1 MKKVG
6 VLFDLDGVLID
17 SEDLYTEFWE
27 GIEHIYPT
35 NIPDFAHIIKGNALF
50 KILNTYYPRH
60 LHQDIINRVHSFE
73 LNMVYP
79 IYDGVIDFLEELKSR
94 NLPCAIV
101 TSSDNVIIMFGFS
114 VLTLVI
120 MSIVMAV
127 MYHKNGDRKRAY
139 LAATSVEIRG
149 AENVAEGA
157 SRHAKLALTEA
168 IISTAVAAVL
178 WLIPAGFYTAAL
190 ASSGM
195 GYGYADAWGIEVFF
209 VGAVGFFQPF
219 QNAWVGLLVGM
230 GILFCFHYFG
240 RLLSHKS
247 WTENRIRK

>member
-1 MKKVG
+1 MNNRYDRYNTPPAETYRPEKVNHVRTG
-6 VLFDLDGVLID
+6 
-17 SEDLYTEFWE
+17 
-27 GIEHIYPT
+27 
-35 NIPDFAHIIKGNALF
+35 
-50 KILNTYYPRH
+50 
-60 LHQDIINRVHSFE
+60 
-73 LNMVYP
+73 
-79 IYDGVIDFLEELKSR
+79 
-94 NLPCAIV
+94 V
-101 TSSDNVIIMFGFS
+101 TSLFFMVIYHAVTWLLYVMIMSPIENQMIGDEHEPEYRFIMFGFS

-127 MYHKNGDRKRAY
+127 IYHKNGDRKRAY

-157 SRHAKLALTEA
+157 SRYAKLALTEA

-230 GILFCFHYFG
+230 GVLFCFHYFG

-247 WTENRIRK
+247 WAENRIRK